1 MVEFIVV
8 FIACWL
14 CFFGVLGSLAAVHE
28 AKERRKN
35 HEAGTHDYYG
45 NKLDE

>member
-14 CFFGVLGSLAAVHE
+14 CFFGVLGSIVAME
-28 AKERRKN
+28 EMKERRKN
-35 HEAGTHDYYG
+35 YDAGTHDYYG